1 MKRSMHLRMTVVR
14 ASLVLICSATLFNCA
29 HDPAH
34 EPATVSNGEGSTTA
48 KVSKPI
54 VPPGCEANFSGEYLH
69 QDNASYHYLAKDDG
83 DLLTLHPYRLGE
95 DGTVEPISPK
105 SQDMVIEL
113 RRGPDGFVG
122 VFRMTEEIDGGVKC
136 QAQFSAKVT
145 ACSPTKLTLQIEQTY
160 AMDQAC
166 KRVDTGGVD
175 IAEHVLVK
183 RQP

>member
-1 MKRSMHLRMTVVR
+1 MNPTMGHRSAGRFTL
-14 ASLVLICSATLFNCA
+14 AVLIALLGCA
-29 HDPAH
+29 HEAAH
-34 EPATVSNGEGSTTA
+34 RPPGSSPGA
-48 KVSKPI
+48 GAIDQKP
-54 VPPGCEANFSGEYLH
+54 VLPPGCEANFSGEYLH
-69 QDNASYHYLAKDDG
+69 QDNPSYHYAAKDDG
-83 DLLTLHPYRLGE
+83 NLLTLHPYRLAD
-95 DGTVEPISPK
+95 DGTVEEISPK

-113 RRGPDGFVG
+113 RRAPEGFVG

-166 KRVDTGGVD
+166 RRVDTGGAD

-183 RQP
+183 RAPP